1 MNKEPSHLVS
11 VFQALLVTLL
21 WSSSFVII
29 KIGLSEIPP
38 LVFAGLRY
46 SIAFLVLLP
55 LLLRK
60 VNLEQIRR
68 IKKKDWLKLIL
79 LGLIFYTFTQGAQF
93 FGLSYLP
100 SVTVSLIL
108 NFTPIVTATFGVFLL
123 GEFLSLRQWMGS
135 ILFISGVLV
144 YFYPV
149 VFVGNQLT
157 GIFIMLF
164 AVFSNAGSAILGR
177 YINRQKLFTPIVI
190 TGISMGIGSIFLLI
204 PGIWLQGL
212 PSISLTNF
220 LLLLWMAIINTAFA
234 FTLWNNTLRNLT
246 AVDSSIINGTMLI
259 QIGILSWIFLG
270 EAISLQEAVGMLI
283 AGAGVIIVQLRK
295 TKIKT

>member
-177 YINRQKLFTPIVI
+177 YINRQKLFTPSVI